1 MSGADPRAIPMIGTL
16 QSMTGYG
23 NADAMIGSHRLSVE
37 VRSVNHRFFTP
48 SIKLPQALTRMEAE
62 VRELL
67 RKHVARGHVTFS
79 LRIERDASEGPRIDI
94 ARLVAYAQQL
104 RAIPPD
110 AGIDARIDVASLLR
124 LPDVITSS
132 FDTDDVTAD
141 LDPAAILA
149 LASAAILAFV
159 QMRLAEGARLADY
172 LLERLLIIEGAL
184 GRLAV
189 RAPQRLFEQRDR
201 LTAAVQELA
210 AGVAVDPQRLA
221 QEIAILA
228 DRVDVAEELS
238 RFASHN
244 TACRAAIAT
253 PGSEAVGKRLG
264 FILQE
269 MVREANTTGSKAND
283 AEMQREVVLI
293 KEELERMREQVE
305 NLE

>member
-1 MSGADPRAIPMIGTL
+1 MIGTL

-23 NADAMIGSHRLSVE
+23 NADGMVGSHRLSVE

-48 SIKLPQALTRMEAE
+48 SIKLPPALTRMEAE

-67 RKHVARGHVTFS
+67 RRHVTRGHVSLS
-79 LRIERDASEGPRIDI
+79 LRVEREASEGPRIDVN
-94 ARLVAYAQQL
+94 RLMAYAQQL
-104 RAIPPD
+104 RAIPES
-110 AGIDARIDVASLLR
+110 AGLDVQIDLASLLR
-124 LPDVITSS
+124 LPEVVTSA
-132 FDTDDVTAD
+132 FQDDSALAD
-141 LDPAAILA
+141 LEPTAVLTLVGEAVH
-149 LASAAILAFV
+149 AFV
-159 QMRLAEGARLADY
+159 RMREAEGTRLAQYLLDRLVIIEQALDRLAARAPD
-172 LLERLLIIEGAL
+172 RLL
-184 GRLAV
+184 
-189 RAPQRLFEQRDR
+189 EQRDR
-201 LTAAVQELA
+201 LVGAVKELA

-228 DRVDVAEELS
+228 DRYDVAEELS

-244 TACRAAIAT
+244 EACRTAIAA
-253 PGSEAVGKRLG
+253 PGTEAVGKRLG

-283 AEMQREVVLI
+283 AAMQRDVVLI

>member
-1 MSGADPRAIPMIGTL
+1 MIGTL

-23 NADAMIGSHRLSVE
+23 NAEGMVGTHRVAVE

-48 SIKLPQALTRMEAE
+48 SIKLPQALARMETD
-62 VRELL
+62 VRDLL
-67 RKHVARGHVTFS
+67 RKSVARGHVTLS
-79 LRIERDASEGPRIDI
+79 LRIEREAIEGPRIDV
-94 ARLVAYAQQL
+94 ARLAAYAAQL
-104 RAIPPD
+104 RAIPAD
-110 AGIDARIDVASLLR
+110 IGIDGRIDIASLLR
-124 LPDVITSS
+124 LPDVVTSAHE
-132 FDTDDVTAD
+132 DDDRIAD
-141 LDPAAILA
+141 LDPSQVLA
-149 LASAAILAFV
+149 LIADAIQAFV
-159 QMRLAEGARLADY
+159 QMREAEGNRLAQY
-172 LLERLLIIEGAL
+172 LLERLTIIEAAL
-184 GRLAV
+184 ARLAA
-189 RAPQRLFEQRDR
+189 RAPQRLVEQRDR

-210 AGVAVDPQRLA
+210 AGIAVDPQRMA

-244 TACRAAIAT
+244 TACRAAIAA
-253 PGSEAVGKRLG
+253 PAAEAVGKRLG

-283 AEMQREVVLI
+283 AAMQQDVVLI

>member
-1 MSGADPRAIPMIGTL
+1 MSTHMIIGPL
-16 QSMTGYG
+16 QSMTGFG
-23 NADAMIGSHRLSVE
+23 DAEREIGTLRLLVE

-48 SIKLPQALTRMEAE
+48 SIKLPPSLTRMETE

-67 RKHVARGHVTFS
+67 RKHVTRGHVTLS
-79 LRIERDASEGPRIDI
+79 LRIDRAASDGPRIDI
-94 ARLVAYAQQL
+94 AKLLSYAAQL
-104 RAIPPD
+104 RAIPSD
-110 AGIDARIDVASLLR
+110 AGIDTTIDVASLLR
-124 LPDVITSS
+124 LPDVMTTATEET
-132 FDTDDVTAD
+132 DT
-141 LDPAAILA
+141 LDTLEPSAILA
-149 LASAAILAFV
+149 LIEEGVQAFV
-159 QMRLAEGARLADY
+159 RMRVAEGGRLAQY
-172 LLERLLIIEGAL
+172 LLDRLLIIEEAL
-184 GRLAV
+184 ARLAV
-189 RAPQRLFEQRDR
+189 RAPARILEQRDR

-228 DRVDVAEELS
+228 DRVDVGEELS

-244 TACRAAIAT
+244 SACRNAIAA

-283 AEMQREVVLI
+283 AAMQRDVVLI

>member
-1 MSGADPRAIPMIGTL
+1 MIGTP
-16 QSMTGYG
+16 QSMTGFG

-48 SIKLPQALTRMEAE
+48 SIKLPPALTRMETE
-62 VRELL
+62 IRELL

-79 LRIERDASEGPRIDI
+79 LRVEREASEGPRIDV
-94 ARLVAYAQQL
+94 ARLLAYAAQL
-104 RAIPPD
+104 RAIPAD
-110 AGIDARIDVASLLR
+110 AGIDLRVDVASLLR

-132 FDTDDVTAD
+132 LESEDALAD

-149 LASAAILAFV
+149 LSSDAIAAFV
-159 QMRLAEGARLADY
+159 RMREAEGSRLAQY

-184 GRLAV
+184 DRLAV
-189 RAPQRLFEQRDR
+189 RAPQRLVEQRDR

-244 TACRAAIAT
+244 AACRAAIAS
-253 PGSEAVGKRLG
+253 PGTEAVGKRLG

-283 AEMQREVVLI
+283 AAMQREVVLI

>member
-1 MSGADPRAIPMIGTL
+1 MIGTL

-23 NADAMIGSHRLSVE
+23 SADATIGAFRVSVE

-48 SIKLPQALTRMEAE
+48 SIKLPPSLTRLETD

-67 RKHVARGHVTFS
+67 RQHVARGHVTFS
-79 LRIERDASEGPRIDI
+79 LRIEQGEKDGPQIDI
-94 ARLVAYAQQL
+94 ARLLAYAAQL
-104 RAIPPD
+104 RDIPPN
-110 AGIDARIDVASLLR
+110 AGIDTRIDVGALLR
-124 LPDVITSS
+124 LPDVMRSARAEEDAIAT
-132 FDTDDVTAD
+132 
-141 LDPAAILA
+141 LDPAAL
-149 LASAAILAFV
+149 LSLSGEAIVAFV
-159 QMRLAEGARLADY
+159 RMREAEGARLAQY
-172 LLERLLIIEGAL
+172 LLERLLLIEGAL
-184 GRLAV
+184 ERLAA
-189 RAPQRLFEQRDR
+189 RAPQRLTEQHDR
-201 LTAAVQELA
+201 LTAAVRELA
-210 AGVAVDPQRLA
+210 AGIAVDPQRMA

-244 TACRAAIAT
+244 AACRAAIAA
-253 PGSEAVGKRLG
+253 PGTEAVGKRLG

-283 AEMQREVVLI
+283 AAMQREVVLI

>member
-1 MSGADPRAIPMIGTL
+1 
-16 QSMTGYG
+16 MTGYG
-23 NADAMIGSHRLSVE
+23 HADGLIGTQRVSVE
-37 VRSVNHRFFTP
+37 IRSVNHRFFTP
-48 SIKLPQALTRMEAE
+48 SIKLPPSLARLETD

-67 RKHVARGHVTFS
+67 RRHVARGHVTLS
-79 LRIERDASEGPRIDI
+79 LRIERDSIEGPRIDV
-94 ARLVAYAQQL
+94 ARLAAYAAQL

-110 AGIDARIDVASLLR
+110 AGIDTRIDLGALLR
-124 LPDVITSS
+124 LPDVITTAS
-132 FDTDDVTAD
+132 DDDDAIGT
-141 LDPAAILA
+141 LDPGALLSLVGVAIT
-149 LASAAILAFV
+149 AFV
-159 QMRLAEGARLADY
+159 RMREAEGARLAEY
-172 LLERLLIIEGAL
+172 LLERLALIEATL
-184 GRLAV
+184 ARLAA
-189 RAPQRLFEQRDR
+189 RAPARLLEQRDR

-210 AGVAVDPQRLA
+210 AGIAVDPQRLA

-244 TACRAAIAT
+244 TACRAALAA

-283 AEMQREVVLI
+283 AAMQRDVVLI

>member
-1 MSGADPRAIPMIGTL
+1 MIGTL

-23 NADAMIGSHRLSVE
+23 NADGMIGTHRVSVE

-48 SIKLPQALTRMEAE
+48 SIKLPPSLTRLEAD

-67 RKHVARGHVTFS
+67 RKHVARGHVS
-79 LRIERDASEGPRIDI
+79 LSVRIEREAAEGPRIDI
-94 ARLVAYAQQL
+94 ARLTAYAAQL
-104 RAIPPD
+104 RAIPPE
-110 AGIDARIDVASLLR
+110 AGIDTRIDLSALLR
-124 LPDVITSS
+124 LPDVVTSAS
-132 FDTDDVTAD
+132 EDDESIGDMEPT
-141 LDPAAILA
+141 AILA
-149 LASAAILAFV
+149 LSGVAIQAFV
-159 QMRLAEGARLADY
+159 RMREAEGARLAQY
-172 LLERLLIIEGAL
+172 LIDRLLIIEEAL
-184 GRLAV
+184 SRLAA
-189 RAPQRLFEQRDR
+189 RAPARLVEQRDR

-210 AGVAVDPQRLA
+210 AGIAVDPQRMA

-244 TACRAAIAT
+244 AACRAAIAA
-253 PGSEAVGKRLG
+253 PGTEAVGKRLG

-283 AEMQREVVLI
+283 AAMQRDVVLI

>member
-1 MSGADPRAIPMIGTL
+1 MSGTL

-23 NADAMIGSHRLSVE
+23 NADGMVGSHRLSVE

-48 SIKLPQALTRMEAE
+48 SIKLPPALTRLETD

-67 RKHVARGHVTFS
+67 RKYVARGHVSLS
-79 LRIERDASEGPRIDI
+79 LRIEREAVDGPRIDI
-94 ARLVAYAQQL
+94 ARLVSYAAQL
-104 RAIPPD
+104 RAIPSD
-110 AGIDARIDVASLLR
+110 AGIDTRIDVASLLR
-124 LPDVITSS
+124 MPDVITTASE
-132 FDTDDVTAD
+132 DDESIAS

-149 LASAAILAFV
+149 LITAAIEAFV
-159 QMRLAEGARLADY
+159 RMREAEGARLATY
-172 LLERLLIIEGAL
+172 LLERLAIIESAL
-184 GRLAV
+184 ERLAA
-189 RAPQRLFEQRDR
+189 RAPQRLVEQRDR

-210 AGVAVDPQRLA
+210 AGVAVDPQRMA

-244 TACRAAIAT
+244 TACRAALAA
-253 PGSEAVGKRLG
+253 PGTEAVGKRLG

-283 AEMQREVVLI
+283 AAMQRDVVLI

>member
-1 MSGADPRAIPMIGTL
+1 
-16 QSMTGYG
+16 MTGYG
-23 NADAMIGSHRLSVE
+23 HADGLIGTQRVSVE
-37 VRSVNHRFFTP
+37 IRSVNHRFFTP
-48 SIKLPQALTRMEAE
+48 SIKLPPSLARLETD

-67 RKHVARGHVTFS
+67 RKHVARGHVTLS
-79 LRIERDASEGPRIDI
+79 LRIERDSVEGPRIDV
-94 ARLVAYAQQL
+94 ARLAAYAAQL

-110 AGIDARIDVASLLR
+110 AGIDTRIDLGALLR
-124 LPDVITSS
+124 LPDVITTAS
-132 FDTDDVTAD
+132 DDDDAIGTM
-141 LDPAAILA
+141 DPGALLSLVGDAIT
-149 LASAAILAFV
+149 AFV
-159 QMRLAEGARLADY
+159 RMREAEGARLAEY
-172 LLERLLIIEGAL
+172 LLERLALIEATL
-184 GRLAV
+184 ARLAA
-189 RAPQRLFEQRDR
+189 RAPSRLVEQRDR

-210 AGVAVDPQRLA
+210 AGIAVDPQRMA

-244 TACRAAIAT
+244 TACRAALAA

-283 AEMQREVVLI
+283 AAMQRDVVLI

>member
-1 MSGADPRAIPMIGTL
+1 MMSGTI

-23 NADAMIGSHRLSVE
+23 NTEGVIGTHRLSVE

-48 SIKLPQALTRMEAE
+48 SIKLPPALSRMETE

-67 RKHVARGHVTFS
+67 RRHVARGHVTLS
-79 LRIERDASEGPRIDI
+79 LRVERDASEGPRIDV
-94 ARLVAYAQQL
+94 ARLLAYAAQL
-104 RAIPPD
+104 RAIPAD
-110 AGIDARIDVASLLR
+110 SGIDARIDVASLLR
-124 LPDVITSS
+124 LPDVVTTT
-132 FDTDDVTAD
+132 FDEDDTLGT
-141 LDPAAILA
+141 LDPAAILT
-149 LASAAILAFV
+149 LVSTAITAFV
-159 QMRLAEGARLADY
+159 QMREAEGARLAAY
-172 LLERLLIIEGAL
+172 LLDRLLIIEDAL
-184 GRLAV
+184 ARLAA
-189 RAPQRLFEQRDR
+189 RAPQRLVEQRDR

-244 TACRAAIAT
+244 TACRAALSV
-253 PGSEAVGKRLG
+253 PGTEGVGKRLG

-283 AEMQREVVLI
+283 AAMQRDVVVI

>member
-1 MSGADPRAIPMIGTL
+1 MIGTL

-23 NADAMIGSHRLSVE
+23 NAEGMIGTHRASVE

-48 SIKLPQALTRMEAE
+48 SIKLPPALTRLEAD

-67 RKHVARGHVTFS
+67 RKHVARGHVTLS
-79 LRIERDASEGPRIDI
+79 LRIEREGVDGPRIDV
-94 ARLVAYAQQL
+94 ARLMAYATQL
-104 RAIPPD
+104 RAIPSD
-110 AGIDARIDVASLLR
+110 AGIDTRIEIGTLLR
-124 LPDVITSS
+124 LPDVVTSAS
-132 FDTDDVTAD
+132 DDD
-141 LDPAAILA
+141 ESIGDMDPAAILA
-149 LASAAILAFV
+149 LVTDAIQAFV
-159 QMRLAEGARLADY
+159 RMREAEGARLAQY
-172 LLERLLIIEGAL
+172 LLERLAIIEEAL
-184 GRLAV
+184 ARLAA
-189 RAPQRLFEQRDR
+189 RAPTRLVEQRDR

-210 AGVAVDPQRLA
+210 AGIAVDPQRMA

-244 TACRAAIAT
+244 TACRAAIAA
-253 PGSEAVGKRLG
+253 PGTEAVGKRLG

-283 AEMQREVVLI
+283 AGMQRDVVLI

>member
-1 MSGADPRAIPMIGTL
+1 MTETMSGTI

-23 NADAMIGSHRLSVE
+23 NADGVLGTHRLSVE

-48 SIKLPQALTRMEAE
+48 SIKLPSALTRHEAD

-67 RKHVARGHVTFS
+67 RRHVTRGHVSLS
-79 LRIERDASEGPRIDI
+79 LRIERDLTEGPRIDV
-94 ARLVAYAQQL
+94 ARLIAYAEQL
-104 RAIPPD
+104 RAIPSD
-110 AGIDARIDVASLLR
+110 AGIDTRVDVASLLR
-124 LPDVITSS
+124 LPDVITTSLNEDES
-132 FDTDDVTAD
+132 VGS
-141 LDPAAILA
+141 LEPAEILA
-149 LASAAILAFV
+149 LITTAVEAFV
-159 QMRLAEGARLADY
+159 RMRQAEGARLAEY
-172 LLERLLIIEGAL
+172 LLGRLEIIEEAL
-184 GRLAV
+184 GRLAA
-189 RAPQRLFEQRDR
+189 RAPQRLVEQRDR
-201 LTAAVQELA
+201 LTMAVQELA

-244 TACRAAIAT
+244 EACRLALGS
-253 PGSEAVGKRLG
+253 PGTEAVGKRLG

-283 AEMQREVVLI
+283 AAMQRDVVLI

>member
-1 MSGADPRAIPMIGTL
+1 MIGTL

-23 NADAMIGSHRLSVE
+23 NADGAIGTHRLSVE

-48 SIKLPQALTRMEAE
+48 SIKLPPALTRLETD

-67 RKHVARGHVTFS
+67 RRFVARGHVTLS
-79 LRIERDASEGPRIDI
+79 VRIEREAVDGPRIDI
-94 ARLVAYAQQL
+94 ARLVAYAAQL
-104 RAIPPD
+104 RAIPAN
-110 AGIDARIDVASLLR
+110 AGIDLHVDIASLLR
-124 LPDVITSS
+124 LPDVVTSGS
-132 FDTDDVTAD
+132 SDDDTVGDI
-141 LDPAAILA
+141 DPASILA
-149 LASAAILAFV
+149 LVSDAIQAFV
-159 QMRLAEGARLADY
+159 RMREAEGARLATY
-172 LLERLLIIEGAL
+172 LLERLTIIEGAL
-184 GRLAV
+184 DRLAA
-189 RAPQRLFEQRDR
+189 RAPQRLIEQRDR

-244 TACRAAIAT
+244 TACRAALAA

-283 AEMQREVVLI
+283 AAMQRDVVLI

-305 NLE
+305 NIE

>member
-1 MSGADPRAIPMIGTL
+1 MTDTSVIGVL

-23 NADAMIGSHRLSVE
+23 NADAMVGPYRVSVE

-48 SIKLPQALTRMEAE
+48 SIKLPPALTRLEPE

-67 RKHVARGHVTFS
+67 RRHVSRGHVTFS
-79 LRIERDASEGPRIDI
+79 LRIDRDATDGPRIDV
-94 ARLVAYAQQL
+94 ARLMAYAAQL

-110 AGIDARIDVASLLR
+110 AGIDTRVDIGSLLR
-124 LPDVITSS
+124 LPDVLTSAVDD
-132 FDTDDVTAD
+132 DTSIATID
-141 LDPAAILA
+141 
-149 LASAAILAFV
+149 ASAVLTLAGDAIQALV
-159 QMRLAEGARLADY
+159 RMRSAEGARLAQY
-172 LLERLLIIEGAL
+172 LLDRLLIIESAL
-184 GRLAV
+184 ARLAA
-189 RAPQRLFEQRDR
+189 RAPQRLIEQRDR
-201 LTAAVQELA
+201 LAGAVRDLA
-210 AGVAVDPQRLA
+210 GGIAVDPQRLA

-228 DRVDVAEELS
+228 DRVDVGEELS

-244 TACRAAIAT
+244 AACRAAIAE

-283 AEMQREVVLI
+283 SAMQREVVLI